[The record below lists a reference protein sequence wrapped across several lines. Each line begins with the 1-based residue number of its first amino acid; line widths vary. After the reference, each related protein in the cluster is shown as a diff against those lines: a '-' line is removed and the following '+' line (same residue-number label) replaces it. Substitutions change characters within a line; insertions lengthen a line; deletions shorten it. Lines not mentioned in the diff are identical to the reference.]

1 MLYLVSNEIY
11 NFRMKQKRNIH
22 ARHESIVSWVV
33 QHGQTPVETLAREFS
48 TSEVTIRKDLTL
60 LAEQGRLIRQHG
72 GAAPLNKPQPAT
84 NNQSSLKQAIGQL
97 AASLVND
104 SHKIVIDSGST
115 TATMVEHLKQPSQLV
130 VMTNSL
136 DVANQLVTF
145 DNEPT
150 VLMTGGTWD
159 KQSQSFQGN
168 MAGKMLQSYS
178 FDLAFVGAA
187 GLDVERGTT
196 TYNELTLLSQ
206 EMARVAGKVV
216 VLAEST
222 KLRHKMPNIELAW
235 QQVAVLVTDDGLPFS
250 AEQQLNQ
257 QGVKVMKASLNGE

>member
-1 MLYLVSNEIY
+1 
-11 NFRMKQKRNIH
+11 MKQKRNLQ
-22 ARHESIVSWVV
+22 ARHESIVNWVV
-33 QHGQTPVETLAREFS
+33 QHGQTPVEALARAFS

-72 GAAPLNKPQPAT
+72 GAAPVTPKQKENSVKA
-84 NNQSSLKQAIGQL
+84 SLKHAIGQL
-97 AASLVND
+97 AATLVKD
-104 SHKIVIDSGST
+104 SQKIVIDSGST
-115 TATMVEHLKQPSQLV
+115 TATMVEHLTQPNQLV

-136 DVANQLVTF
+136 NVANQLVAF
-145 DNEPT
+145 NNEPT

-159 KQSQSFQGN
+159 KQSQSFQGS
-168 MAGKMLQSYS
+168 MAGKLLQSYS

-187 GLDVERGTT
+187 GLDIARGTT
-196 TYNELTLLSQ
+196 TYNELTQLSQ

-216 VLAEST
+216 VLAESS

-235 QQVAVLVTDDGLPFS
+235 QQVAVLVTDDGLPYE

-257 QGVKVMKASLNGE
+257 QGVTVMKAALDGE